1 MVKLSPTLISIL
13 LTLPFAL
20 QAQLTYDGFSSGTY
34 PAGQTINNL
43 TGGEGWDDSWSV
55 NASNANNP
63 LRYQGSTVS
72 LGYTDSVGNNLA
84 TTPGS
89 LELLAGGSGAGELSR
104 NLASSLS
111 GEVWMGFLNIRTSS
125 GNWNWQIQL
134 ANAAGS
140 VQANIQNASS
150 SGQFRLQAGG
160 QTSSNLTLDNF
171 DTSWSPGDNA
181 QLYLLQLTNVGSGT
195 NNATATLWANPL
207 NIENLAAGAESSVAL
222 TGIQLDTLD
231 QFIFNKGSGLDQTG
245 YFDELRIGTSSADIL
260 AIPEPRVY
268 ALLAGIFS
276 LAIVVMRRRQKG

>member
-1 MVKLSPTLISIL
+1 MKLILRTLSCSV
-13 LTLPFAL
+13 AL
-20 QAQLTYDGFSSGTY
+20 CPLFLNGQIAYDGFSTGTY

-43 TGGEGWDDSWSV
+43 TGGEGWDDAWSV
-55 NASNANNP
+55 NTSNVNNP

-125 GNWNWQIQL
+125 GSWNWQIQL

-140 VQANIQNASS
+140 VQANIQNNSNT
-150 SGQFRLQAGG
+150 GKFRLLAGG
-160 QTSSNLTLDNF
+160 QTSGNLTLDNF
-171 DTSWSPGDNA
+171 DTSWNPGDNA

-195 NNATATLWANPL
+195 ANATATLWANPL
-207 NIENLAAGAESSVAL
+207 NIEDLAAGAESSVTL
-222 TGIQLDTLD
+222 TGIQLDTID
-231 QFIFNKGSGLDQTG
+231 QFIFNKGAGADQTG
-245 YFDELRIGTSSADIL
+245 YFDELRIGTSAEEIL